1 MTRLVALALF
11 VAAIASAQTPR
22 RIVSASPSIT
32 EMLYSLGLGD
42 RVVGVTEY
50 CHFPPEVRDKAKIG
64 SYLNPS
70 METIVA
76 LQPDLAVVLEE
87 HGALID
93 QLKRVNVP
101 VLAVQHNDVAG
112 IYASLQGIAVR
123 TGVESAAAKRISEI
137 KSGLAAVKAKAAGL
151 PSRKTIFVIGRTP
164 NTVRDLICVGRG
176 SFLNELI
183 LIAGGRNV
191 FANTVAFYPR
201 VSREEL
207 LAGGAEVVMDMG
219 DMSNTDGVTEQH
231 RLSVV
236 GLWRDAFP
244 DMPAVREGRAYAVA
258 DDRFVVPGPRIAEAA
273 QLFLEMIHPEAAKP

>member
-1 MTRLVALALF
+1 MRLLVLALLF
-11 VAAIASAQTPR
+11 VATAAAQTPQ

-87 HGALID
+87 HGALVD
-93 QLKRVNVP
+93 QLKRIHVP

-112 IYASLQGIAVR
+112 IYASLRAIAAR

-137 KSGLAAVKAKAAGL
+137 KSGLSAVKAKAEGL

-164 NTVRDLICVGRG
+164 NTIRDLVCVGRG

-183 LIAGGRNV
+183 EIAGGRNA
-191 FANTVAFYPR
+191 FAETIAFYPR
-201 VSREEL
+201 ISREEL
-207 LAGGAEVVMDMG
+207 LAGDAEVVIDMG
-219 DMSNTDGVTEQH
+219 DMSDTDGVTEEH
-231 RLSVV
+231 RLSVIE
-236 GLWRDAFP
+236 LWRQAFP
-244 DMPAVREGRAYAVA
+244 DMPAVRADRAYAVA

-273 QLFLEMIHPEAAKP
+273 QLFLEMIHPEAVKP

>member
-1 MTRLVALALF
+1 MIRLIVLALLF
-11 VAAIASAQTPR
+11 VATAAAQTPQ

-87 HGALID
+87 HGALVD
-93 QLKRVNVP
+93 QLKRIHVP
-101 VLAVQHNDVAG
+101 VLAVQHNDVDG
-112 IYASLQGIAVR
+112 IYASLQAIAAR

-137 KSGLAAVKAKAAGL
+137 KSGLALVRAKAEGL

-164 NTVRDLICVGRG
+164 NTIRDLVCVGRG

-183 LIAGGRNV
+183 EIAGGRNA
-191 FANTVAFYPR
+191 FAETIAFYPR
-201 VSREEL
+201 ISREEL
-207 LAGGAEVVMDMG
+207 LAGDAEVVIDMG
-219 DMSNTDGVTEQH
+219 DMSDTDGVTEEH
-231 RLSVV
+231 RLSVIE
-236 GLWRDAFP
+236 LWRKAFP
-244 DMPAVREGRAYAVA
+244 DMPAVRAGRAYAVA

-273 QLFLEMIHPEAAKP
+273 QLFLEMIHPEAIKP